1 MNQVSEGIWDRAK
14 AQVAGVSGAVK
25 GIGDRAVG
33 AAVRGYGGLTK
44 NTAVQQAGQALSNK
58 GKASGQI
65 AKIENYRNTAKQKIQ
80 KLSNEI
86 FSDLQKLGINLQGLG
101 ANVANG
107 FIGNLNKGFD
117 QLITDINSSY
127 SQAPT
132 PSTSAASTSS
142 PTPAAPTPSVIAPSA
157 STPVAPG
164 ASAPTPSS
172 KTSGGKFIAKN
183 EKAALDTLQKDKFNL
198 EHDPNSLIGIAK
210 FVAGAAGV
218 GTKRGA
224 PKDGVELL
232 SNKTVLND
240 PSKVKPEDKAKIDAA
255 LKQLSGKLGVDQN
268 RLVKLLGQVF
278 TESKSFKDFF
288 RTH

>member
-1 MNQVSEGIWDRAK
+1 MLMNQVSEGIWDRAK

-183 EKAALDTLQKDKFNL
+183 EKA
-198 EHDPNSLIGIAK
+198 
-210 FVAGAAGV
+210 
-218 GTKRGA
+218 
-224 PKDGVELL
+224 L
-232 SNKTVLND
+232 S
-240 PSKVKPEDKAKIDAA
+240 
-255 LKQLSGKLGVDQN
+255 
-268 RLVKLLGQVF
+268 
-278 TESKSFKDFF
+278 
-288 RTH
+288 